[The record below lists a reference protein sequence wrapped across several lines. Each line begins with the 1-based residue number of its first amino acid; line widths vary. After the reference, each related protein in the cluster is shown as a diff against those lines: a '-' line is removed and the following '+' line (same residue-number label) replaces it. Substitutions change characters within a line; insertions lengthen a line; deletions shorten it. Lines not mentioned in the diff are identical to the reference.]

1 MGLVRTTAAVAYQTG
16 AGGAGG
22 AGGQDV
28 RAVDTAE
35 AEAGVVAGLA
45 GRADYCD
52 NCVEGY
58 AFNNTV
64 QCEPCSTVYPNC
76 QSCDNSQ
83 CLGCLEEM
91 QL

>member
-45 GRADYCD
+45 GR
-52 NCVEGY
+52 VEVSAELAGRSIVPIGGV
-58 AFNNTV
+58 AESAARPIAANLAV
-64 QCEPCSTVYPNC
+64 CHASGASTGP
-76 QSCDNSQ
+76 
-83 CLGCLEEM
+83 
-91 QL
+91 